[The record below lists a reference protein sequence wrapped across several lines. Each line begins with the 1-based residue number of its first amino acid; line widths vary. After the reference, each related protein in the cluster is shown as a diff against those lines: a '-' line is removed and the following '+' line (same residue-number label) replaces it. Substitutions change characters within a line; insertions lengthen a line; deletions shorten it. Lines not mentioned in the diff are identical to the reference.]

1 MTFDLFT
8 LAAQIVNFVILLV
21 LLRIF
26 LYRPV
31 RRVMHERERRIA
43 ETREQASQAREEAR
57 REQARLEEEHEAW
70 QRERREREREL
81 EEDLAERRERRLED
95 LEEELASARA
105 AMADA
110 LRRDRDET
118 LARLRR
124 RSQELLEGELRR
136 ALAELAD
143 ASLER
148 QALTTF
154 VARLRELAPD
164 DRASLREAASD
175 GPVVVASRFAL
186 DDDAEAKLVGAV
198 RDLVGNDVEVALER
212 DADLGFGVAVR
223 LGGIRVA
230 WTADAYADAFAEA
243 QAEVLER
250 AADDVRGAASQDAA
264 AHGADANDAA
274 AGAADDA
281 ADDDDA

>member
-8 LAAQIVNFVILLV
+8 LAAQIVNFAILLV

-57 REQARLEEEHEAW
+57 REKERLEQEHEAW
-70 QRERREREREL
+70 HGERRERERAL
-81 EEDLAERRERRLED
+81 EEELADRRERRLD
-95 LEEELASARA
+95 DVEEEIASARA

-110 LRRDRDET
+110 LARDRDET

-124 RSQELLEGELRR
+124 RSQELLEAELRR

-148 QALTTF
+148 QALATF
-154 VARLRELAPD
+154 QGRVLDLPDD
-164 DRASLREAASD
+164 DRAALREAAAD
-175 GPVVVASRFAL
+175 GPVTVATSFAL
-186 DDDAEAKLVGAV
+186 DDDAEGELVSTV
-198 RDLVGNDVEVALER
+198 RDLLGDDVEVAFER
-212 DADLGFGVAVR
+212 DADLGFGVTLR
-223 LGGIRVA
+223 LGGLRVA

-243 QAEVLER
+243 QAEVLDR
-250 AADDVRGAASQDAA
+250 ALDDVRGAAAQDAD
-264 AHGADANDAA
+264 ADHDAPDD
-274 AGAADDA
+274 ADDH
-281 ADDDDA
+281 DD